1 MGRYVIRRILQFIPT
16 VLGTM
21 FLLHYVTSLGIQLT
35 GNPVRALFGDRT
47 PSPALIEALSDRLNL
62 NDACLTR
69 QGDPC
74 FGLFV
79 DRIGNILQGDFGISL
94 VGQREVTDIIAQALP
109 YTIRVALIAF
119 VFEAIVGIVA
129 GVLAGLRNGSFI
141 DYFVKISTTLVIAVP
156 IFVLGI
162 VIREF
167 VNVKFGNTLRADP
180 GVPEVISRGLF
191 AAGYKPDYPWA
202 SLIIPGLVLGATSLA
217 VTARLTRTS
226 MLENLRADYVR
237 TARAKGLL
245 QRRITGVHTLR
256 NSLIP
261 VVTSLGVDLGVLM
274 GGAVVT
280 ESIFNIPGIGRVVA
294 MSART
299 GDASVVIG
307 IVTLAA
313 LIFLVANLLV
323 DILYAVLDPRIRYE

>member
-1 MGRYVIRRILQFIPT
+1 MGRYVIRRVLQFIPT

-21 FLLHYVTSLGIQLT
+21 FLLHYITSLGIQLT

-47 PSPALIEALSDRLNL
+47 PTPAMLAALSERLNM
-62 NDACLTR
+62 NDPCLT
-69 QGDPC
+69 QTGNPC
-74 FGLFV
+74 FGLFAE
-79 DRIGNILQGDFGISL
+79 RIGNIAQWDFGISL
-94 VGQREVTDIIAQALP
+94 VGQREVTDIIANALP
-109 YTIRVALIAF
+109 YTVRLAVIGFL
-119 VFEAIVGIVA
+119 FEAIVGVVA
-129 GVLAGLRNGSFI
+129 GVLAGLRSGGFV
-141 DYFVKISTTLVIAVP
+141 DYFVKISTTLIIAVP

-167 VNVKFGNTLRADP
+167 VGVKFGNTLRSDP
-180 GVPEVISRGLF
+180 SFPEIISRGIF
-191 AAGYKPDYPWA
+191 SAGYKPDYPWA
-202 SLIIPGLVLGATSLA
+202 SLVIPGLVLGATSLA

-226 MLENLRADYVR
+226 MMENVRADYVR
-237 TARAKGLL
+237 TARAKGLM
-245 QRRITGVHTLR
+245 QRRIVGVHTLR

-280 ESIFNIPGIGRVVA
+280 ETIFNVPGIGRVA
-294 MSART
+294 AQSART

>member
-1 MGRYVIRRILQFIPT
+1 MGRYVIRRVLQFIPT

-21 FLLHYVTSLGIQLT
+21 FLLHYLTSLGIQLT

-47 PSPALIEALSDRLNL
+47 PTPAMMAALSERLNL
-62 NDACLTR
+62 NDPCLT
-69 QGDPC
+69 QTGNPC
-74 FGLFV
+74 IGLFG
-79 DRIGNILQGDFGISL
+79 DRLVNIAQWDFGISL
-94 VGQREVTDIIAQALP
+94 SGQREVTDIIGAALP
-109 YTIRVALIAF
+109 YTVRIALIAF
-119 VFEAIVGIVA
+119 VFEAVVGVLA
-129 GVLAGLRNGSFI
+129 GVLAGLRSGGFI
-141 DYFVKISTTLVIAVP
+141 DYFVKISTTLIIAVP

-167 VNVKFGNTLRADP
+167 VAVKFGNQLRADP
-180 GVPEVISRGLF
+180 NFPEIISRGFL
-191 AAGYKPDYPWA
+191 AAGYKPEYPWA
-202 SLIIPGLVLGATSLA
+202 SLVIPGLVLGATSLA

-226 MLENLRADYVR
+226 MVENVRADYVR

-245 QRRITGVHTLR
+245 PRRITGVHTLR

-280 ESIFNIPGIGRVVA
+280 ETIFNVPGIGRVA
-294 MSART
+294 AQSART

>member
-74 FGLFV
+74 VGLFV

-109 YTIRVALIAF
+109 YTIRVAVIAF

-141 DYFVKISTTLVIAVP
+141 DY
-156 IFVLGI
+156 
-162 VIREF
+162 
-167 VNVKFGNTLRADP
+167 
-180 GVPEVISRGLF
+180 
-191 AAGYKPDYPWA
+191 
-202 SLIIPGLVLGATSLA
+202 
-217 VTARLTRTS
+217 
-226 MLENLRADYVR
+226 
-237 TARAKGLL
+237 
-245 QRRITGVHTLR
+245 
-256 NSLIP
+256 
-261 VVTSLGVDLGVLM
+261 VVTSQSTERPCAVGV
-274 GGAVVT
+274 
-280 ESIFNIPGIGRVVA
+280 S
-294 MSART
+294 
-299 GDASVVIG
+299 
-307 IVTLAA
+307 
-313 LIFLVANLLV
+313 
-323 DILYAVLDPRIRYE
+323 